1 MDLSIEKLRNL
12 VAAGVAKRWGGADGK
27 LLVLQMNID
36 YEIAAIERFGWV
48 DYFVMAAEM
57 VDAARKA
64 GGRIGPGRG
73 AEVASVVAYALG
85 ITNINPIG
93 IPNLLF
99 ERFLNAN
106 TQPLRTLILIDMD
119 KIGFDAA
126 IAYLKERFGDVVRE
140 RKTHRLAPD
149 CWTVGERS
157 IGLTHL
163 PQLDVISRTLSL
175 IQETRGH
182 APDLDSMPYDSWNML
197 KLIRTGDISG
207 VRGFDSPFAKK
218 WLKRIAPLTFN
229 ELVAFHAMSRPW
241 REKELSQYA
250 DVTHESDS
258 AIWSHPL
265 SQEVLAETRGIVVYQ
280 EQVVLLL
287 RKFARFTRDEAEKC
301 RKYISKM
308 IPKRFDYAER
318 FITGCMENPEF
329 RVGTLVQGDM
339 ARAEAE
345 RIWDELLK
353 MEVGCF
359 ASLKAHDVSCMYLAY
374 QMAYLKSAYFSELM
388 FAREECRTAA
398 AARRM
403 VGEITLDK
411 IKDVIGEGMQVILLI
426 RHAERPPLDP
436 SDTTFGARLPIISK
450 GKLDAL
456 RFGQALSA
464 FVSHEDI
471 AVFAS
476 ETFRTIETAY
486 GITAGIR
493 PGPCCVEVPKVRV
506 HKLLGC
512 DTPFFGSLDERM
524 ELIAEGRYLD
534 RLNEYYLSG
543 EQKGYRPLA
552 QATDEMERRLLDL
565 NVGGKALL
573 IAVTHDINVASFLA
587 GRGVVSSFSDETWPH
602 YLDAAVIMDDGYGAR
617 EYGWLRNATLK
628 KVRVRTSEGV
638 SEAGTSVEY
647 ARQPV
652 DVNSQ
657 K

>member
-1 MDLSIEKLRNL
+1 MELPIEKLRSL
-12 VAAGVAKRWGGADGK
+12 VAAGVAKRWGSADGK
-27 LLVLQMNID
+27 LLVPQTNID
-36 YEIAAIERFGWV
+36 YEIATIERFGWA
-48 DYFVMAAEM
+48 DYFVMAAKM

-73 AEVASVVAYALG
+73 TVGASVVAYALG

-93 IPNLLF
+93 IQNLLF

-106 TQPLRTLILIDMD
+106 TYLSCTLILIDMD

-126 IAYLKERFGDVVRE
+126 LAYLKERFGDVARK

-175 IQETRGH
+175 IQETRSH
-182 APDLDSMPYDSWNML
+182 APDLDSMPYDYDSWSML
-197 KLIRTGDISG
+197 RLIRIGDTSG
-207 VRGFDSPFAKK
+207 VYGFDSPFAKK
-218 WLKRIAPLTFN
+218 WLKRIAPSTFN
-229 ELVAFHAMSRPW
+229 ELVAVYAMSRPW
-241 REKELSQYA
+241 REKKLAQYA

-265 SQEVLAETRGIVVYQ
+265 SREVHAETRGIIVYQ

-287 RKFARFTRDEAEKC
+287 RRFARFTREEAEKC

-308 IPKRFDYAER
+308 MPKRFDYAER
-318 FITGCMENPEF
+318 FVTGCMENPEF
-329 RVGTLVQGDM
+329 RVGTLVQGDA

-359 ASLKAHDVSCMYLAY
+359 ASLKAHDVASTRLAY
-374 QMAYLKSAYFSELM
+374 QIAYLKSVYFTELM
-388 FAREECRTAA
+388 FAREECRTTSVE
-398 AARRM
+398 RKV
-403 VGEITLDK
+403 VGELTLNK
-411 IKDVIGEGMQVILLI
+411 IKDAIGDGMQVALLI

-436 SDTTFGARLPIISK
+436 SDTTFGARLPITSK
-450 GKLDAL
+450 GRLDAL
-456 RFGQALSA
+456 RLGQALSE
-464 FVSHEDI
+464 FVSDEDVS
-471 AVFAS
+471 VFAS
-476 ETFRTIETAY
+476 ESFRTIETAY
-486 GITAGIR
+486 GIIAGIR
-493 PGPCCVEVPKVRV
+493 PDCVEVPKARV
-506 HKLLGC
+506 HRLLGC

-524 ELIAEGRYLD
+524 DLIVEGRYLD

-565 NVGGKALL
+565 NVEGKALL

-587 GRGVVSSFSDETWPH
+587 GRGVVSSFSDETWPP
-602 YLDAAVIMDDGYGAR
+602 YLDAAVIMDDGYGTR
-617 EYGWLRNATLK
+617 EYGWLRNAL
-628 KVRVRTSEGV
+628 
-638 SEAGTSVEY
+638 ASV
-647 ARQPV
+647 
-652 DVNSQ
+652 

>member
-1 MDLSIEKLRNL
+1 
-12 VAAGVAKRWGGADGK
+12 
-27 LLVLQMNID
+27 
-36 YEIAAIERFGWV
+36 
-48 DYFVMAAEM
+48 
-57 VDAARKA
+57 
-64 GGRIGPGRG
+64 
-73 AEVASVVAYALG
+73 
-85 ITNINPIG
+85 
-93 IPNLLF
+93 
-99 ERFLNAN
+99 
-106 TQPLRTLILIDMD
+106 
-119 KIGFDAA
+119 
-126 IAYLKERFGDVVRE
+126 
-140 RKTHRLAPD
+140 
-149 CWTVGERS
+149 
-157 IGLTHL
+157 
-163 PQLDVISRTLSL
+163 
-175 IQETRGH
+175 
-182 APDLDSMPYDSWNML
+182 MPYDSWNML

-329 RVGTLVQGDM
+329 RVGTFVQGDM

-359 ASLKAHDVSCMYLAY
+359 ATLKAHDVSFTRLAY
-374 QMAYLKSAYFSELM
+374 QIAYLKSAYFTELM
-388 FAREECRTAA
+388 FAREECRTASVE
-398 AARRM
+398 RKV
-403 VGEITLDK
+403 VGELTLDK
-411 IKDVIGEGMQVILLI
+411 IKDAIGDGMRVTLLI

-436 SDTTFGARLPIISK
+436 SDTTFGARLPITSK
-450 GKLDAL
+450 GRLDAL
-456 RFGQALSA
+456 RFGQALSE
-464 FVSHEDI
+464 FVSDEDV

-476 ETFRTIETAY
+476 ETFRTIETAC
-486 GITAGIR
+486 GIIAGIR
-493 PGPCCVEVPKVRV
+493 PDCVEVPKARV
-506 HKLLGC
+506 HRLLGC

-524 ELIAEGRYLD
+524 KLIAEGRYLD

-552 QATDEMERRLLDL
+552 QATDEMEQRLLDL
-565 NVGGKALL
+565 NVEDKALL

-587 GRGVVSSFSDETWPH
+587 GRGVVSSFTDETWPH
-602 YLDAAVIMDDGYGAR
+602 YLDAAVIMDDGYGTR
-617 EYGWLRNATLK
+617 EYGWLRNTTPKDGEGGLG
-628 KVRVRTSEGV
+628 KVVLYGCRVGES
-638 SEAGTSVEY
+638 Y
-647 ARQPV
+647 
-652 DVNSQ
+652 
-657 K
+657 

>member
-1 MDLSIEKLRNL
+1 MELPIEKLRSF
-12 VAAGVAKRWGGADGK
+12 VAAGVGKRWGGADGK
-27 LLVLQMNID
+27 LLVPQTNID
-36 YEIAAIERFGWV
+36 YEIATIERFGWS

-73 AEVASVVAYALG
+73 AVGASVVAYALG

-106 TQPLRTLILIDMD
+106 KHPSCTLILIDMD

-126 IAYLKERFGDVVRE
+126 LAYLKGRFGDVVRE
-140 RKTHRLAPD
+140 RKIHRLAPD

-265 SQEVLAETRGIVVYQ
+265 SRDVLAETRGIIVYQ
-280 EQVVLLL
+280 EQVVFLL

-308 IPKRFDYAER
+308 MPKRFDYAER

-329 RVGTLVQGDM
+329 RVGTLVQGDA

-359 ASLKAHDVSCMYLAY
+359 ATLKAHDVSFTRLAY
-374 QMAYLKSAYFSELM
+374 QIAYLKSAYFTELM
-388 FAREECRTAA
+388 FAREECRT
-398 AARRM
+398 
-403 VGEITLDK
+403 
-411 IKDVIGEGMQVILLI
+411 
-426 RHAERPPLDP
+426 
-436 SDTTFGARLPIISK
+436 
-450 GKLDAL
+450 
-456 RFGQALSA
+456 
-464 FVSHEDI
+464 
-471 AVFAS
+471 
-476 ETFRTIETAY
+476 
-486 GITAGIR
+486 
-493 PGPCCVEVPKVRV
+493 
-506 HKLLGC
+506 
-512 DTPFFGSLDERM
+512 
-524 ELIAEGRYLD
+524 
-534 RLNEYYLSG
+534 
-543 EQKGYRPLA
+543 
-552 QATDEMERRLLDL
+552 
-565 NVGGKALL
+565 
-573 IAVTHDINVASFLA
+573 
-587 GRGVVSSFSDETWPH
+587 
-602 YLDAAVIMDDGYGAR
+602 
-617 EYGWLRNATLK
+617 
-628 KVRVRTSEGV
+628 
-638 SEAGTSVEY
+638 TSVERKVVGELTL
-647 ARQPV
+647 AHGTDCGGAVP
-652 DVNSQ
+652 
-657 K
+657 

>member
-1 MDLSIEKLRNL
+1 MMDLPIEKLRSL

-27 LLVLQMNID
+27 LLVPQTNID
-36 YEIAAIERFGWV
+36 YEIATIERFGWA

-73 AEVASVVAYALG
+73 AVGASVVAYALG

-93 IPNLLF
+93 IQNLLF

-106 TQPLRTLILIDMD
+106 KHPSCTLILIDMD

-126 IAYLKERFGDVVRE
+126 LAYLKGRFGDVVRE
-140 RKTHRLAPD
+140 RKIHRLAPD
-149 CWTVGERS
+149 CWTVGERC

-359 ASLKAHDVSCMYLAY
+359 ATLKAHDVSFTRLAY
-374 QMAYLKSAYFSELM
+374 QIAYLKSAYFTELM
-388 FAREECRTAA
+388 FAREECRTASVE
-398 AARRM
+398 RKV
-403 VGEITLDK
+403 VGELTLDK
-411 IKDVIGEGMQVILLI
+411 IKDAIGDGMRVTLLI

-436 SDTTFGARLPIISK
+436 SDTTFGARLPITSK
-450 GKLDAL
+450 GRLDAL
-456 RFGQALSA
+456 RFGQALSE
-464 FVSHEDI
+464 FVSDEDV

-476 ETFRTIETAY
+476 ETFRTIETAC
-486 GITAGIR
+486 GIIAGIR
-493 PGPCCVEVPKVRV
+493 PDCVEVPKARV
-506 HKLLGC
+506 HRLLGC

-524 ELIAEGRYLD
+524 KLIAEGRYLD

-552 QATDEMERRLLDL
+552 QATDEMEQRLLDL
-565 NVGGKALL
+565 NVEDKALL

-587 GRGVVSSFSDETWPH
+587 GRGVVSSFTDETWPH
-602 YLDAAVIMDDGYGAR
+602 YLDAAVIIDDGYGTR

-628 KVRVRTSEGV
+628 KGEGG
-638 SEAGTSVEY
+638 EHLREFLK
-647 ARQPV
+647 P
-652 DVNSQ
+652 
-657 K
+657 